1 MLSKNWSSW
10 ERFLFFFFLSYTTA
24 VNIIICRHFQLD
36 RVELTRGLYPYKNL
50 SVSIRCTSSRNM
62 LPLYYFFPHQPNRF
76 GKGECL
82 RRITIGGRC
91 SKDLTAFGVSKCSY
105 TVRKPKLQS
114 VGRCW
119 ELDKKVNF
127 SEKCPKYP
135 QRFYLS
141 PKLTTYKVLPWAG
154 PVNATYSQYKPK
166 PWWKEKLSLSA
177 FGSNKSSQKLEKC
190 HHIYTQ
196 KNSKSLISP
205 THFQRSNTSGIE
217 KPLFSYT
224 EGKETATLKRKKFSV
239 SRIQDTSSL
248 GNKNQHWFSTI
259 IPKTEGRG
267 YVEGD
272 KGHYLNTEIL
282 PPLLKRKQG
291 YFSYNM

>member
-1 MLSKNWSSW
+1 MRKCCLKT
-10 ERFLFFFFLSYTTA
+10 EAVEKDFFFFLSYTTA

-36 RVELTRGLYPYKNL
+36 RVELTRVLYPYKNL

-91 SKDLTAFGVSKCSY
+91 SKDSYFTAFGVSKCSY

-196 KNSKSLISP
+196 KNSKS
-205 THFQRSNTSGIE
+205 
-217 KPLFSYT
+217 Y
-224 EGKETATLKRKKFSV
+224 
-239 SRIQDTSSL
+239 
-248 GNKNQHWFSTI
+248 
-259 IPKTEGRG
+259 
-267 YVEGD
+267 
-272 KGHYLNTEIL
+272 
-282 PPLLKRKQG
+282 
-291 YFSYNM
+291 